1 MGKRCGLEQS
11 RGHLWPLGLRAA
23 DPSIRCRFHSV
34 DCFWRSLKTSGNP
47 ARICGQGHT
56 NLWRFDPR
64 AGGSGTVEV
73 FYPGRCCADMGQ
85 SVVTA
90 APRTIYLAFRLDGC
104 AELEQQRGRFHPK
117 HQAIRLLSCGSW
129 VAQSRCVA
137 LPAARPLTVSTV
149 DVRTQIERHSCRIAG
164 VTYTFKVAA
173 DRAHGADRQEAPG
186 YAVLHVHAFRQ
197 DGECAVARM
206 RITAPTGELHRLP
219 SLLTRAMEQWLFSTV
234 KPAGT
239 IH

>member
-1 MGKRCGLEQS
+1 M
-11 RGHLWPLGLRAA
+11 
-23 DPSIRCRFHSV
+23 
-34 DCFWRSLKTSGNP
+34 
-47 ARICGQGHT
+47 
-56 NLWRFDPR
+56 
-64 AGGSGTVEV
+64 
-73 FYPGRCCADMGQ
+73 
-85 SVVTA
+85 
-90 APRTIYLAFRLDGC
+90 
-104 AELEQQRGRFHPK
+104 
-117 HQAIRLLSCGSW
+117 
-129 VAQSRCVA
+129 
-137 LPAARPLTVSTV
+137 STV
-149 DVRTQIERHSCRIAG
+149 DIRTQIERHSCRIAG

-234 KPAGT
+234 TPAGT